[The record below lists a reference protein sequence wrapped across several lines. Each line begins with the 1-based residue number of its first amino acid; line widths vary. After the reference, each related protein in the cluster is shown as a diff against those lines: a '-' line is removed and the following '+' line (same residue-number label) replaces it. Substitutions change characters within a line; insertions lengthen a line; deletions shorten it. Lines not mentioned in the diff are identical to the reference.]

1 MKIMILFF
9 KLVLKLNRISFPYCF
24 ILNIYKFFDDNILYK
39 NDTKNNNS
47 FAIIIKELYLLKQ
60 FFYIWLARTIS
71 VNYIYKYD
79 VNTILT
85 IIIIIEIIDKSI
97 VNLIE
102 DSFKKNINNI
112 TENNLISMEFNNNN
126 KIC

>member
-9 KLVLKLNRISFPYCF
+9 NLLLKLNRIFFSYCF
-24 ILNIYKFFDDNILYK
+24 ILNIYKFFDYNILYK
-39 NDTKNNNS
+39 NDTENNNS
-47 FAIIIKELYLLKQ
+47 FAIIIKELYLLRQ

-71 VNYIYKYD
+71 TNYIYKYD

-85 IIIIIEIIDKSI
+85 IIIIIE
-97 VNLIE
+97 
-102 DSFKKNINNI
+102 DSFKENINNI